1 MKRLLTTS
9 AAALL
14 FLAGCDGCGGPGGQT
29 VPVTAGG
36 DPATP
41 SEATPAPDPMKDEL
55 VAIADRA
62 TRLPP
67 AVDGGVVP
75 ERESFRRDAL
85 LLGNRAL
92 EERRMDLVVGAA
104 EALRR
109 AGEIDGAAA
118 FLQRA
123 GGLTAKESV
132 GNEHQRALARLKVQ
146 QGRALEAASLL
157 ERLIDGE
164 SPAAGDFAML
174 SWAYLAAGRP
184 GPARAA
190 VTRGQRVH
198 PQAEALKVQAAEVK
212 LVSDGPEAA
221 LAALD
226 GLTGEQALRLVA
238 EAKLVSGDSA
248 GARAAA
254 SSLVSEHPDSP
265 WGPLLLAAIGGP
277 GTDDKLGEARDLA
290 ARSLDGSDALRA
302 LGWAA
307 AAEHSSPWE
316 REVPRPPEPDNADK
330 PGTADKAE

>member
-1 MKRLLTTS
+1 MNRLLTTS

-14 FLAGCDGCGGPGGQT
+14 FLAGCDGCGDGGGET
-29 VPVTAGG
+29 APVAVDAEPTAAAE
-36 DPATP
+36 P
-41 SEATPAPDPMKDEL
+41 TPAPDPMKDEL
-55 VAIADRA
+55 AGIADRA

-67 AVDGGVVP
+67 AVEGSVVA

-92 EERRMDLVVGAA
+92 EERRMDLVVGTA

-109 AGEIDGAAA
+109 AGEVDGAAA

-123 GGLTAKESV
+123 AGLTAKESV
-132 GNEHQRALARLKVQ
+132 GSEHQRALARLKVQ

-164 SPAAGDFAML
+164 APAPEDFAML

-198 PQAEALKVQAAEVK
+198 PQAEVLKVQAAEVK
-212 LVSDGPEAA
+212 LVAEGPEAA
-221 LAALD
+221 LPELD
-226 GLTGEQALRLVA
+226 GLAGEQALRLAA
-238 EAKLVSGDSA
+238 EAKLISGDA
-248 GARAAA
+248 EGARAVATT
-254 SSLVSEHPDSP
+254 LVSDHPDSP

-290 ARSLDGSDALRA
+290 SRSLDGSDARRA
-302 LGWAA
+302 LDWAA
-307 AAEHSSPWE
+307 SDEHTAPWT
-316 REVPRPPEPDNADK
+316 REVPRPPEPEK
-330 PGTADKAE
+330 VE

>member
-14 FLAGCDGCGGPGGQT
+14 FLAGCDGCGDKGGEAT
-29 VPVTAGG
+29 PVTAGT

-41 SEATPAPDPMKDEL
+41 GEPTPAADPMKDEL
-55 VAIADRA
+55 AVIADRA
-62 TRLPP
+62 TRLPS
-67 AVDGGVVP
+67 AVDGGVVA

-92 EERRMDLVVGAA
+92 EERRMDLVVGTA

-109 AGEIDGAAA
+109 AGEVDGAAA

-132 GNEHQRALARLKVQ
+132 GNDHQRALARLKVQ

-164 SPAAGDFAML
+164 APEPDDFAML

-198 PQAEALKVQAAEVK
+198 PDAEALKVQAAEVK
-212 LVSDGPEAA
+212 LVAEGPEAA
-221 LAALD
+221 LAALE
-226 GLTGEQALRLVA
+226 GLAGEQALRLVA
-238 EAKLVSGDSA
+238 EAKLVSGDA
-248 GARAAA
+248 DGARAAA
-254 SSLVSEHPDSP
+254 STLVSEFPDSP
-265 WGPLLLAAIGGP
+265 WGPLLLAATGGP

-290 ARSLDGSDALRA
+290 SRSLDGSDARRA
-302 LGWAA
+302 LDWAA
-307 AAEHSSPWE
+307 AAEHSAPWT
-316 REVPRPPEPDNADK
+316 REVPRPPEPE
-330 PGTADKAE
+330 KAE